1 MMIGRWSMLPAT
13 VRQRGAIEISR
24 RISEEIYFH
33 ALWAST
39 ELAEVSGA
47 HEGFSETRLAKGQLQ
62 FDLWGVTP
70 TDPAR
75 WQTLRDRIAEFGVR
89 NSLYGLKLVEKRES
103 LLNAG
108 DVLEAA
114 ALDRYS
120 FTRDVYL
127 QVRSGRIT
135 PKKGKGRDDDDAGK
149 LPDEY

>member
-1 MMIGRWSMLPAT
+1 MQTGPYLVLPLL
-13 VRQRGAIEISR
+13 GPS
-24 RISEEIYFH
+24 
-33 ALWAST
+33 
-39 ELAEVSGA
+39 
-47 HEGFSETRLAKGQLQ
+47 
-62 FDLWGVTP
+62 
-70 TDPAR
+70 
-75 WQTLRDRIAEFGVR
+75 TLRDTAALPIDFYGDLTSNINDIGVR